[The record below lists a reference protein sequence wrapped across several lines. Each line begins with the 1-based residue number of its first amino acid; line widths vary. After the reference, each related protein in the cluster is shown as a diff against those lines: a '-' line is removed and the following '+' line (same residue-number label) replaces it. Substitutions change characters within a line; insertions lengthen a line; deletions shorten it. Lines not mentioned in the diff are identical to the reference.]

1 MYMYMYS
8 VESNDGEGPAGHK
21 YHHTVQHLFSITY
34 TILCTCMY
42 MYMCTYMYIHVHV
55 HGVVKEVASFR
66 GLISGTC
73 TLYMY
78 MYVKEY
84 TLELYRPAG
93 RKLLVHTCSIIEIHV
108 LYVHVQCTYIVYL
121 LLSFN

>member
-1 MYMYMYS
+1 M
-8 VESNDGEGPAGHK
+8 H
-21 YHHTVQHLFSITY
+21 
-34 TILCTCMY
+34 
-42 MYMCTYMYIHVHV
+42 IH
-55 HGVVKEVASFR
+55 VVKEVASFR
-66 GLISGTC
+66 GLNQLISGTC

-84 TLELYRPAG
+84 TFELYKPAG
-93 RKLLVHTCSIIEIHV
+93 RKLLVHTCSIIEIHVHV